1 MISSQSRYPLQT
13 VINGDSVVILTK
25 GQADTINDIFESQK
39 KKIADTKQLIDF
51 KDSLLRHQ
59 DSLLGCKDSLLV
71 ATNFAL
77 VRYDSLKAE
86 YINTLVF
93 LDYIESWIYDRAKE
107 GSWLYYSYDS
117 TCIEAIDLSEY
128 EVRKNDY
135 TGSIFF
141 YRLTDTPFIHKKKND
156 SFRKGWEKEITL
168 PNRPKIHRL

>member
-59 DSLLGCKDSLLV
+59 DSLLV

-77 VRYDSLKAE
+77 VRYDSLNAE

-93 LDYIESWIYDRAKE
+93 LDYIESWVYDRAKE

-141 YRLTDTPFIHKKKND
+141 YRLTDTPFIHEKKND